1 MGTSELIWSFV
12 IQTVSGII
20 AVFIGIWLA
29 LVVERKR
36 PAGRRRRER
45 SARDGRVRPRVRL
58 HRQQRDQEHRRG
70 QALLRLI
77 GTPRCPQMLHADLET
92 AVWYASQSQFTQL
105 CRNVDE
111 RVIFSQFFDDVRR
124 LQAFVDFRTNLH
136 VSLLQQR
143 RDMEEFDVQVLTGD
157 VDKHLAALAED
168 LRFCGV
174 LLVTDPWEAGAQAVD
189 GDQYRDGVRSCS
201 RSALRNC
208 PEWVCRIDP
217 AVNCASQSVYDQDR
231 EDRSFRSVVPQA
243 AGPGRPGPDRGAH
256 PSARTRKSWSAQG
269 AAGRDRR
276 TQGRLRARLSRV
288 LHAPKR
294 AGHPASMRW
303 RKEFAA
309 KGHPNGAH
317 AGGRIGRMSVKTRTS
332 PWDSA
337 EYLTTEEH
345 RLGLLLACLEEA
357 PEDAALFTH
366 AVGIVARSRNMSQIA
381 RDTGLTREGLYKAL
395 TEFGNPNFA
404 TVWRCSRHWAIV

>member
-36 PAGRRRRER
+36 RQEDAAE
-45 SARDGRVRPRVRL
+45 SEARVMGEFDRVFDSIVSSVIKNTAEAKR
-58 HRQQRDQEHRRG
+58 
-70 QALLRLI
+70 LLRLI

-124 LQAFVDFRTNLH
+124 LQSFVDFRTNLH

-174 LLVTDPWEAGAQAVD
+174 LLVTDHGKPVHKRLMGIQQEVE
-189 GDQYRDGVRSCS
+189 
-201 RSALRNC
+201 SA
-208 PEWVCRIDP
+208 
-217 AVNCASQSVYDQDR
+217 
-231 EDRSFRSVVPQA
+231 
-243 AGPGRPGPDRGAH
+243 
-256 PSARTRKSWSAQG
+256 
-269 AAGRDRR
+269 
-276 TQGRLRARLSRV
+276 
-288 LHAPKR
+288 
-294 AGHPASMRW
+294 
-303 RKEFAA
+303 
-309 KGHPNGAH
+309 
-317 AGGRIGRMSVKTRTS
+317 
-332 PWDSA
+332 
-337 EYLTTEEH
+337 
-345 RLGLLLACLEEA
+345 
-357 PEDAALFTH
+357 
-366 AVGIVARSRNMSQIA
+366 
-381 RDTGLTREGLYKAL
+381 
-395 TEFGNPNFA
+395 
-404 TVWRCSRHWAIV
+404 

>member
-36 PAGRRRRER
+36 RQEDAAE
-45 SARDGRVRPRVRL
+45 SEARVMGEFDRVFDSIVSSVIKNTAEAKR
-58 HRQQRDQEHRRG
+58 
-70 QALLRLI
+70 LLRLI

-174 LLVTDPWEAGAQAVD
+174 LLVTDHGKPV
-189 GDQYRDGVRSCS
+189 
-201 RSALRNC
+201 
-208 PEWVCRIDP
+208 
-217 AVNCASQSVYDQDR
+217 
-231 EDRSFRSVVPQA
+231 
-243 AGPGRPGPDRGAH
+243 H
-256 PSARTRKSWSAQG
+256 K
-269 AAGRDRR
+269 
-276 TQGRLRARLSRV
+276 RLMGIS
-288 LHAPKR
+288 
-294 AGHPASMRW
+294 
-303 RKEFAA
+303 
-309 KGHPNGAH
+309 
-317 AGGRIGRMSVKTRTS
+317 
-332 PWDSA
+332 
-337 EYLTTEEH
+337 TET
-345 RLGLLLACLEEA
+345 A
-357 PEDAALFTH
+357 
-366 AVGIVARSRNMSQIA
+366 
-381 RDTGLTREGLYKAL
+381 
-395 TEFGNPNFA
+395 
-404 TVWRCSRHWAIV
+404 